1 MWTNVLNAHRI
12 HNIYVNTRTL
22 TNENCTFTDGSLR
35 FFRSLSLPFSPLH
48 IHGLHV
54 SKAKIYAPCLFCC
67 FHSLF
72 FFFYCYLFLG
82 SYNFCIFFFLLFFCC
97 CFWFTREQLFIRCL
111 FASSL
116 AATAEQKIWIFSVY
130 ENFFHPILFLCLINY
145 AFGDGTLFCI
155 NFSVFLFFYI
165 FSIIFSWRI

>member
-35 FFRSLSLPFSPLH
+35 FFRSFSLPFSPLH

-72 FFFYCYLFLG
+72 FLFYCYLFLG
-82 SYNFCIFFFLLFFCC
+82 SYNFCIFFSSFFVVAFDSLANSFLLDACLLLLWQQQRNKKSGSSQCMKISFIQFSFC
-97 CFWFTREQLFIRCL
+97 
-111 FASSL
+111 
-116 AATAEQKIWIFSVY
+116 V
-130 ENFFHPILFLCLINY
+130 
-145 AFGDGTLFCI
+145 
-155 NFSVFLFFYI
+155 
-165 FSIIFSWRI
+165 